1 MYLQVLCTVPT
12 ASSKLCS
19 SILLLILL
27 STSEIRFFGNFSRC
41 VYGWAMV
48 LRCVLGRAPHAFNQG
63 PVGESQEPPHVN
75 VPVKLPNDFLP

>member
-1 MYLQVLCTVPT
+1 
-12 ASSKLCS
+12 
-19 SILLLILL
+19 
-27 STSEIRFFGNFSRC
+27 
-41 VYGWAMV
+41 MV